1 MLTSG
6 EIAAISSDLPDLA
19 AISESVLV
27 PFRVRPLGE
36 ATVVWLNDR
45 WFAEHGLLTHIDG
58 ALRQRVCNWILKS
71 FAITAVDGQQR
82 PSDTAQTTTAKADR
96 YGSSSGT
103 SQHGGS
109 GRVATVDHFQIK
121 GVGRTPLVGAEAPWI
136 HAHGVAPM
144 REAVYEAIMG
154 EIFNAELPLGSVPV
168 IAIVDAGATLQTEG
182 EHTSLD
188 RRALIVRP
196 AVLRPGHM
204 QRAAL
209 FVPASACIELG
220 PGTDANRTYD
230 VIRYVGSLSSETLA
244 KLRLPLSLADCCK
257 RLVTQAAY
265 ADALRLYSGGLF
277 SSNVSLD
284 GAVLDFGVGRAVDDW
299 SRYQP
304 HAHAAGFGQDV
315 VRIARM
321 AQTIQFY
328 SRKAA
333 AQETAWFADQVE
345 LTDLRAHYDAAL
357 REVFGRM
364 WGDELVDERSQNLIR
379 TATRTYFDAEQK
391 MCRRERWNGR
401 SGRAAPWIYDCLI
414 DSRKGDPSLNSSAAG
429 ELMNAIREVLRNA
442 WSSSPH
448 FKAHCWRT
456 AVRCFKPRTEL
467 NRVAIDQRVLSLT
480 RSGAEPHMAERIGS
494 LIADATGKARRW
506 WFGVPRDISVTAQ
519 QLSHGCTALRGVSS
533 TSGNESVWLEGIMSS
548 GRFVWGDR
556 ILDSACIQAI
566 NPKIGGRRWCGAVN
580 GRAECEVIGEFL
592 HLDHCDVYRNP
603 PEWW

>member
-1 MLTSG
+1 MLTTG
-6 EIAAISSDLPDLA
+6 ELAAISSDLPDLA
-19 AISESVLV
+19 GISESVLV
-27 PFRVRPLGE
+27 SFRVSLLSE

-45 WFAEHGLLTHIDG
+45 WFAEHGLLTHIDS
-58 ALRQRVCNWILKS
+58 ALRERVCDWILNT
-71 FAITAVDGQQR
+71 FAITVVDGQQP
-82 PSDTAQTTTAKADR
+82 PSDTAKIITTKADR

-109 GRVATVDHFQIK
+109 GRVATVGRFQVK
-121 GVGRTPLVGAEAPWI
+121 GVGRTPLVGVEAPWI
-136 HAHGVAPM
+136 HAHGLAPM

-154 EIFNAELPLGSVPV
+154 EVFNAELPFGSIPV
-168 IAIVDAGATLQTEG
+168 IAIVDAGAALQTEG

-230 VIRYVGSLSSETLA
+230 VIRYVGSLSPETLA

-315 VRIARM
+315 LRIARM

-333 AQETAWFADQVE
+333 AHETAWFADHVE

-357 REVFGRM
+357 NEVFGRM
-364 WGDELVDERSQNLIR
+364 WGDELVDEQSQNLIR

-391 MCRRERWNGR
+391 VCRRERWNER
-401 SGRAAPWIYDCLI
+401 SGRAVPWIYDCLV
-414 DSRKGDPSLNSSAAG
+414 DSRKGNPSLNSSAAE
-429 ELMNAIREVLRNA
+429 ELMSAIREILRNA
-442 WSSSPH
+442 SSSSPH

-456 AVRCFKPRTEL
+456 GVRCFNPRTEL

-480 RSGAEPHMAERIGS
+480 KSGAAPQMGERIGS
-494 LIADATGKARRW
+494 LIADVTGKARRW

-519 QLSHGCTALRGVSS
+519 QLSHGCTALRGVGNAH
-533 TSGNESVWLEGIMSS
+533 GNESIWLEGIMSS

-556 ILDSACIQAI
+556 ILDDACIQAI
-566 NPKIGGRRWCGAVN
+566 NPQIRGRRWRGAVN
-580 GRAECEVIGEFL
+580 GCAECELIDEFL
-592 HLDHCDVYRNP
+592 HLDHGDAYRNP